1 MKDVTKIRIIAMITS
16 ILIPILLVFCIVGFH
31 SNELVLVS
39 IHFVSFLLLFLST
52 AIFLLCLFLLLK
64 NKKKQ
69 KRIKKRKEKKEQV
82 GKLSK
87 GKKIVFI
94 IFISLEI
101 LGSSIFLIL
110 LYSPFKG
117 FREWLIS
124 SAMATMSHKYLATWF
139 YSEEEINKVLEAN
152 QLVEQIED
160 TDLDSI
166 NPNSPFN
173 RDDYEN
179 EYERDIFTL
188 EDESAPYK
196 IIPISRKNF
205 EGYLAVIYDPA
216 RISVVSTKY
225 LNSVGQ
231 YVTEMAADNKA
242 LLAING
248 GGFLDENKKGT
259 GGVPDGVLIKNGKVL
274 SDRPYNTSGGVIGF
288 TKENKLILGKM
299 NAKQALAK
307 GVRDAVSF
315 RPFLIVNGKKSFT
328 KGNGGWGS
336 APRTAIGQRK
346 DGIVLMLVV
355 DGRTIQ
361 NPGATLV
368 DIMNILYNYGAYN
381 ATNLD
386 GGTSSV
392 MVLPKEEASQYISEK
407 EMTSHCKKGYCYIND
422 VVNGSGAHVTRPVVS
437 SFVVK

>member
-1 MKDVTKIRIIAMITS
+1 MNAYKKIRLSVMITS
-16 ILIPILLVFCIVGFH
+16 ILIPIFIVFFVIGFH
-31 SNELVLVS
+31 SKELILVP
-39 IHFVSFLLLFLST
+39 IHYAFFLLLFLSS
-52 AIFLLCLFLLLK
+52 AIFILSMVLFFK
-64 NKKKQ
+64 NKKG
-69 KRIKKRKEKKEQV
+69 KKGKKGKKEKIE
-82 GKLSK
+82 KLSK

-94 IFISLEI
+94 VFIVLEI
-101 LGSSIFLIL
+101 IGSSTFLFL
-110 LYSPFKG
+110 LYGPIKN

-139 YSEEEINKVLEAN
+139 YSEEEINKVLEEN
-152 QLVEQIED
+152 QLVERVED

-166 NPNSPFN
+166 HLDSRFN
-173 RDDYEN
+173 RDSYEN
-179 EYERDIFTL
+179 EYEKNIFTL
-188 EDESAPYK
+188 EDENAPYK
-196 IIPISRKNF
+196 IIPISEENF
-205 EGYLAVIYDPA
+205 EGYLAVIYDPS
-216 RISVVSTKY
+216 RITVATTKY

-231 YVTEMAADNKA
+231 YVTEMAADSEA

-259 GGVPDGVLIKNGKVL
+259 GGIPDGVLIKNSKVL

-299 NAKQALAK
+299 TAKQALSK

-336 APRTAIGQRK
+336 APRTAIGQRQ

-355 DGRTIQ
+355 DGRTVK

-368 DIMNILYNYGAYN
+368 DLMNILYNYGAYN
-381 ATNLD
+381 AANLD

-392 MVLPKEEASQYISEK
+392 MVLPKDKAKQYISEK
-407 EMTSHCKKGYCYIND
+407 EMKTHCKKDYCYIND
-422 VVNGSGAHVTRPVVS
+422 IVNGSGAHVTRPVVS
-437 SFVVK
+437 SFIVK

>member
-1 MKDVTKIRIIAMITS
+1 MITS